1 MPAHCERLFV
11 ALTLPDPLRS
21 ALVAL
26 TQTLPGVTWTPPAQL
41 HLTLRFL
48 GDVPVEQIEPLA
60 ERLATVRV
68 EPFLL
73 PVEGLGAF
81 PPKRLPHVIWAGV
94 GSGHPRLHQLR
105 QRLDDTLLA
114 AGLDVDLSTFHPHVT
129 LARCTDGAAAAV
141 GHWLHA
147 HREFAAPPFRVESFE
162 LYASELHPDGAVHT
176 LRRSFPLTKQTRH
189 AGTGKS

>member
-1 MPAHCERLFV
+1 MPVPCERLFV
-11 ALTLPDPLRS
+11 ALALPDPVRS

-26 TQTLPGVTWTPPAQL
+26 TQTLRGVAWTPPAQL

-48 GDVPVEQIEPLA
+48 GNVPVDQIEPLA
-60 ERLATVRV
+60 TRLATLRV

-73 PVEGLGAF
+73 PVEGLAVF
-81 PPKRLPHVIWAGV
+81 PPKRPPRVLWAGV

-114 AGLDVDLSTFHPHVT
+114 TGLDVDLRTFHPHVS
-129 LARCTDGAAAAV
+129 LARCTDGAASAV
-141 GHWLHA
+141 SHWLHA

-162 LYASELHPDGAVHT
+162 LYASELRPDGAVHT
-176 LRRSFPLTKQTRH
+176 LRRSFPLAK
-189 AGTGKS
+189 